1 MVTTVLRIFAF
12 GVATERAN
20 QGRDP
25 ICDEGST
32 STGDG

>member
-1 MVTTVLRIFAF
+1 MVTIVLRMHML
-12 GVATERAN
+12 GVATKRAN
-20 QGRDP
+20 HSRDP